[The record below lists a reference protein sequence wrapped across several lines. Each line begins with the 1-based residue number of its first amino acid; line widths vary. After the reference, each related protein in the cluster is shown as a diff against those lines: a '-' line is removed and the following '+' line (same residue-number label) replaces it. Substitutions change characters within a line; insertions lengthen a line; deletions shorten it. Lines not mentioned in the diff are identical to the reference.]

1 MLSLPNFERNIMI
14 YLTKE
19 WRINHEYAMIELD
32 MRVHQS
38 AEIVDEQEF
47 SRLYDKKQ
55 KQFVD
60 KEIRYFTC
68 DGCDGVADFEKRLA
82 QYAALSD
89 EEKAIFQK
97 KNRRLFSRK
106 RPIKFDKEFAK
117 KRFETEYNKRM
128 TIAEELPQE
137 ILNEISD
144 LRVFCLGYVTPTVRD
159 KVCRYCQ
166 QKSREVRN
174 QYKVAL
180 RQTKEVQRTLKTWSN
195 FCYWDRILL
204 AIREEG
210 KDIYLDIDNEKYF
223 DKNTTIVISNG
234 KILEQEEQVYP
245 YKKNVYASPYT
256 SIIETELH
264 RAGELYEVHFLLR
277 NVDSTGK
284 EKIWYLT
291 IVGTNVEIES

>member
-1 MLSLPNFERNIMI
+1 MI

-19 WRINHEYAMIELD
+19 WRINHERAMIEIE
-32 MRVHQS
+32 MRVHKS

-47 SRLYDKKQ
+47 KRLYDKKQ

-60 KEIRYFTC
+60 RELRYFIGG
-68 DGCDGVADFEKRLA
+68 GCDGLADFEKRLVR
-82 QYAALSD
+82 YAALSD
-89 EEKAIFQK
+89 AEKTIFQK

-166 QKSREVRN
+166 QKSREVRS
-174 QYKVAL
+174 QFKVAL
-180 RQTKEVQRTLKTWSN
+180 KQTKEVRETLKTWSN
-195 FCYWDRILL
+195 FCYWNRIIL
-204 AIREEG
+204 AIREE
-210 KDIYLDIDNEKYF
+210 KKCIYLDMDNEIYF
-223 DKNTTIVISNG
+223 EENTTLVISNG

-256 SIIETELH
+256 GIIETELH

-277 NVDSTGK
+277 NVDSTGN

-291 IVGTNVEIES
+291 IAGTNVEVETKK

>member
-1 MLSLPNFERNIMI
+1 MFSLLSFERNIMI

-19 WRINHEYAMIELD
+19 WRINHEHARIELD
-32 MRVHQS
+32 MRVHKS
-38 AEIVDEQEF
+38 AEIIDEQEF
-47 SRLYDKKQ
+47 RRLYAKKQ

-60 KEIRYFTC
+60 RELRYFTWG
-68 DGCDGVADFEKRLA
+68 GCDGVADFEKRLA
-82 QYAALSD
+82 QYAVLPD
-89 EEKAIFQK
+89 EEKAVFQK
-97 KNRRLFSRK
+97 KNRRLFWRN
-106 RPIKFDKEFAK
+106 RPIKFDKELAK
-117 KRFETEYNKRM
+117 KRFETEYNKKM
-128 TIAEELPQE
+128 MIARQLPEDIVQE
-137 ILNEISD
+137 VLD

-180 RQTKEVQRTLKTWSN
+180 RQTKEVQKTLKTWLN
-195 FCYWDRILL
+195 FYYWDRILL

-223 DKNTTIVISNG
+223 EKNTTIVISDG

-256 SIIETELH
+256 GIIETELH
-264 RAGELYEVHFLLR
+264 RAGKLYEVHFLLR
-277 NVDSTGK
+277 NVDSTGN

-291 IVGTNVEIES
+291 IAGTNVEIES

>member
-1 MLSLPNFERNIMI
+1 MK

-19 WRINHEYAMIELD
+19 WQINREHAMIELD
-32 MRVHQS
+32 MRVHKS
-38 AEIVDEQEF
+38 AEIIDEQEF
-47 SRLYDKKQ
+47 RRLYAKKQ

-89 EEKAIFQK
+89 EEKVVFQK

-106 RPIKFDKEFAK
+106 RPIKFDKELAK

-128 TIAEELPQE
+128 MIAKELPQE

-144 LRVFCLGYVTPTVRD
+144 LRVFCLGYVMPTVRD

-166 QKSREVRN
+166 HKSTGVRN

-180 RQTKEVQRTLKTWSN
+180 KQTKEVQKTLKTWSN
-195 FCYWDRILL
+195 FYYWDRILL
-204 AIREEG
+204 SIREKE
-210 KDIYLDIDNEKYF
+210 KDICLDIDNERYF
-223 DKNTTIVISNG
+223 QKNITIVISNG
-234 KILEQEEQVYP
+234 KILKQEEQVYP

-256 SIIETELH
+256 GIIETELH
-264 RAGELYEVHFLLR
+264 LAGELYEVHFLLR
-277 NVDSTGK
+277 NIDSTGK

-291 IVGTNVEIES
+291 IAGTNVEIQTKK

>member
-1 MLSLPNFERNIMI
+1 MK

-19 WRINHEYAMIELD
+19 WQINREHAMIELD
-32 MRVHQS
+32 MRVHKS
-38 AEIVDEQEF
+38 AEIIDEQEF
-47 SRLYDKKQ
+47 RRLYAKKQ

-89 EEKAIFQK
+89 EEKVVFQK

-106 RPIKFDKEFAK
+106 RPIKFDKELAK

-128 TIAEELPQE
+128 MIAKELPQE

-144 LRVFCLGYVTPTVRD
+144 LRVFCLGYVMPTVRD

-166 QKSREVRN
+166 HKSTEVRN

-180 RQTKEVQRTLKTWSN
+180 KQTKEVKATLKTWLS
-195 FCYWDRILL
+195 FYYWDRILL
-204 AIREEG
+204 AIREEE
-210 KDIYLDIDNEKYF
+210 KHIYLDIDNEKYF
-223 DKNTTIVISNG
+223 EKNIMLVISDG

-256 SIIETELH
+256 GIIETELH
-264 RAGELYEVHFLLR
+264 RAGGLYEVHFLLR

-291 IVGTNVEIES
+291 IAGTNVEVETKK

>member
-1 MLSLPNFERNIMI
+1 MI

-19 WRINHEYAMIELD
+19 WRINHEHTMIELD
-32 MRVHQS
+32 MRVHKS
-38 AEIVDEQEF
+38 AEIIDEQEF
-47 SRLYDKKQ
+47 RRLYAKKQ
-55 KQFVD
+55 KQFLD
-60 KEIRYFTC
+60 RELRYFTWG
-68 DGCDGVADFEKRLA
+68 GCDGLADFEKRLA
-82 QYAALSD
+82 QYAVLTD
-89 EEKAIFQK
+89 KEKVVFQK

-106 RPIKFDKEFAK
+106 RPIKFDKELAK

-128 TIAEELPQE
+128 MIVRQLPEDIVQ
-137 ILNEISD
+137 EISD

-159 KVCRYCQ
+159 KVCHYCQ

-174 QYKVAL
+174 QFKVAL
-180 RQTKEVQRTLKTWSN
+180 RQTKEVQKTLKTWSN
-195 FCYWDRILL
+195 FYYWDRILL

-223 DKNTTIVISNG
+223 EKNTMLVISDG

-245 YKKNVYASPYT
+245 DKKNVYASPYT
-256 SIIETELH
+256 GIIETELH

-277 NVDSTGK
+277 NVDGTGK

-291 IVGTNVEIES
+291 IAGTNVEVETKK

>member
-1 MLSLPNFERNIMI
+1 MK

-19 WRINHEYAMIELD
+19 WQINREHAMIELD
-32 MRVHQS
+32 MRVHKS
-38 AEIVDEQEF
+38 AEIIDEQEF
-47 SRLYDKKQ
+47 RRLYAKKQ

-89 EEKAIFQK
+89 EEKAVFQK

-106 RPIKFDKEFAK
+106 RPIKFDKELAK

-128 TIAEELPQE
+128 TIVRQLPEDIVQ
-137 ILNEISD
+137 EISD

-166 QKSREVRN
+166 QKSRDVRN
-174 QYKVAL
+174 QYKMAL
-180 RQTKEVQRTLKTWSN
+180 RQTKEVQETLKTWSN
-195 FCYWDRILL
+195 FYYWDRILL
-204 AIREEG
+204 SIREEE
-210 KDIYLDIDNEKYF
+210 KDICLDIDNERYF
-223 DKNTTIVISNG
+223 QKNITIVISNG
-234 KILEQEEQVYP
+234 KILKQEEQVYP

-256 SIIETELH
+256 GIIETELH

-277 NVDSTGK
+277 NIDSTGK

-291 IVGTNVEIES
+291 IAGTNIEIETKNIKDDF

>member
-1 MLSLPNFERNIMI
+1 MI

-32 MRVHQS
+32 MRVHKS

-89 EEKAIFQK
+89 EEKVVFQK

-106 RPIKFDKEFAK
+106 RPIKFDKELAK

-128 TIAEELPQE
+128 MIAKELPQE

-144 LRVFCLGYVTPTVRD
+144 LRVFCLGYVIPTGRD

-166 QKSREVRN
+166 QKSRDVRN
-174 QYKVAL
+174 QYKMAL
-180 RQTKEVQRTLKTWSN
+180 RQTKEVQETLKTWSN
-195 FCYWDRILL
+195 FYYWDRILL
-204 AIREEG
+204 SIREEE
-210 KDIYLDIDNEKYF
+210 KDICLDIDNEKYF
-223 DKNTTIVISNG
+223 EKNIMLVISDG

-256 SIIETELH
+256 GIIETELH

-277 NVDSTGK
+277 NVDSIGN

-291 IVGTNVEIES
+291 IAGTNVGVETKK